1 MNANGHHFV
10 LPGKVDQ
17 YLATLNRLYE
27 RKDEGLLRQVVVN
40 GTVAIHEEWDYDNWN
55 GGTYG
60 HAVTLTVPE
69 DLYLDIVEFKEDFQS
84 RIATD
89 LNSLDNSQNE
99 HVSAVFIEMM
109 PGDSDHWRENSGIL
123 RQRAAAS
130 SVPADALQRI
140 WGVEHVRVF
149 LSHKSSVKEQTSA
162 LKQSFAR
169 CGISAFVAHEDIEP
183 TEEWQRE
190 IERALFSM
198 DALVA
203 LLTEDYHDSNWTDQE
218 VGVAIGRG
226 VPLIAVRLGRDPYG
240 LMGKGQGLGG
250 CSWLDTD
257 SIAVKVNQ
265 LLHKRLPD
273 KSRLFECALSVYT
286 TSRNWADSAWKI
298 NHLLSP
304 FETLTSQQVARVV
317 DAYRANPQ
325 NSNSFDGMDLL
336 KPLLEKWTRSEWVIA
351 ENQLIPA
358 SENVDPEKSAEVPF

>member
-1 MNANGHHFV
+1 MSTNGRHFV

-27 RKDEGLLRQVVVN
+27 KKAEDLLRQIVVN
-40 GTVAIHEEWDYDNWN
+40 GTVAVHEEWDYDNWN

-69 DLYLDIVEFKEDFQS
+69 DLYLEIAESKEDFQN
-84 RIATD
+84 RIASD

-99 HVSAVFIEMM
+99 HVSVVFIEMM
-109 PGDSDHWRENSGIL
+109 PQDNDHWRENSGIL
-123 RQRAAAS
+123 RQPAAAS

-140 WGVEHVRVF
+140 WGTAHVRVF
-149 LSHKSSVKEQTSA
+149 LSHKSSVKEHTSA
-162 LKQSFAR
+162 LKVSLAR
-169 CGISAFVAHEDIEP
+169 CGIAAFVAHEDIEP

-190 IERALFSM
+190 IERSLFSM

-226 VPLIAVRLGRDPYG
+226 VPLIGVRLGRDPYG

-250 CSWLDTD
+250 CSWSDTD
-257 SIAVKVNQ
+257 AIAVKVNQ

-273 KSRLFECALSVYT
+273 KSRLFECALSAYAAST
-286 TSRNWADSAWKI
+286 GWADSAWKVQ
-298 NHLLSP
+298 HLLSL
-304 FETLTSQQVARVV
+304 FDNLTSNQVARII
-317 DAYRANPQ
+317 DAYNV
-325 NSNSFDGMDLL
+325 NSNNKHSFDAMDLL
-336 KPLLEKWTRSEWVIA
+336 KPLLESWTQSDWIIKDNE
-351 ENQLIPA
+351 LMPA
-358 SENVDPEKSAEVPF
+358 RGHVDPDNSTEIPF